1 MRFTKEEEQFIKEN
15 AKGIDSEQL
24 TQMLNKKFNTNYPR
38 YKVYRF
44 KKRNGIKSG
53 VNTKFKKGNKPH
65 NYKPIGSE
73 FVSSEG
79 YTFIK
84 VGEPSVWKHKTTV
97 IYEKAH
103 GKIPEGYCVVFADRD
118 KTNFN
123 LNNLI
128 LVRNKDKLVAKN
140 KHLLFE
146 DSELTKTGLLIAEL
160 INKTHEKKGKRKWKK
175 NLK

>member
-1 MRFTKEEEQFIKEN
+1 MKTFSKEEQEFIRNN
-15 AKGIDSEQL
+15 AKGIDTEKL
-24 TQMLNKKFNTNYPR
+24 TEILNKKFNTNYPR
-38 YKVYRF
+38 YKVYRW

-97 IYEKAH
+97 IYEKEY
-103 GKIPEGYCVVFADRD
+103 GPIPDGYCVVFADQD
-118 KTNFN
+118 KTNFS
-123 LNNLI
+123 LDNLI
-128 LVRNKDKLVAKN
+128 LVRNKDKLIAKN
-140 KHLLFE
+140 RHLLFE
-146 DSELTKTGLLIAEL
+146 NKELTKTGLLIAQL
-160 INKTHEKKGKRKWKK
+160 INKAHEKKVNNINER
-175 NLK
+175 